1 MFGLFARPE
10 KGGVS
15 IERAGE
21 ILMLADLEGGTN
33 FFDQND
39 PNAGRNAI
47 IDVLSEARTRGDLI
61 NYIRNNREEQARREQ
76 EAQYNAYAQ
85 HIMDEYHMTPDEY
98 EAYERLSEEAA
109 NYNKDNTEIVGWY
122 TLDNRNLERIKRQAN
137 KNGGELIM
145 LSSMD
150 KVESLPTPL
159 NGLSFVGNITNNSA
173 NNQRNGVIN
182 NGIDEYE
189 KPKNVAKNLIVE
201 DGTTLFQKAEKTNSP
216 LYKERV
222 LRDALTILY
231 ANPVLKLSTMQR
243 KGKGCWTRR
252 MGR

>member
-10 KGGVS
+10 KGGVN

-39 PNAGRNAI
+39 PNTGRNAI

-145 LSSMD
+145 LSPMD

-159 NGLSFVGNITNNSA
+159 NGLSSDGNITENSV

-182 NGIDEYE
+182 N
-189 KPKNVAKNLIVE
+189 
-201 DGTTLFQKAEKTNSP
+201 
-216 LYKERV
+216 
-222 LRDALTILY
+222 
-231 ANPVLKLSTMQR
+231 
-243 KGKGCWTRR
+243 TRR
-252 MGR
+252 FKGIVKSRLCRNLLSCTIQERRTK

>member
-76 EAQYNAYAQ
+76 EAAIDGENYDQIMLEQADEAERMAIFDDLNNNENGTTETEGDPGTAGSLQEESNGGNEVLPGQQVSDPGRGEVLDKQGDEPVSNNAGQDGGA
-85 HIMDEYHMTPDEY
+85 PKS
-98 EAYERLSEEAA
+98 EA
-109 NYNKDNTEIVGWY
+109 
-122 TLDNRNLERIKRQAN
+122 ERIKEAESEVDQNPTDAQKIAGN
-137 KNGGELIM
+137 YKKGH
-145 LSSMD
+145 LSIKGFDISIENPAGSIRSGVDADGKHWESMIQ
-150 KVESLPTPL
+150 T
-159 NGLSFVGNITNNSA
+159 
-173 NNQRNGVIN
+173 
-182 NGIDEYE
+182 
-189 KPKNVAKNLIVE
+189 
-201 DGTTLFQKAEKTNSP
+201 
-216 LYKERV
+216 
-222 LRDALTILY
+222 
-231 ANPVLKLSTMQR
+231 
-243 KGKGCWTRR
+243 W
-252 MGR
+252 